1 MRDSMSNIDKAILDR
16 MSQEEKEESLEA
28 IKTQT
33 QINEDREHS
42 FERKR
47 KLDELKLKTIEEQ
60 IKTSESSRNYNKKYA
75 DLFYYVS
82 IGWIVVA
89 LVCIFLQGYM
99 NFLGD
104 GKFFFKEYE
113 FIAILGSMVA
123 SLLTFGR
130 AIALNIFK
138 SN

>member
-1 MRDSMSNIDKAILDR
+1 MRDSMSNIDKTILDR
-16 MSQEEKEESLEA
+16 MSQKEESLEA

-33 QINEDREHS
+33 QINEYREHS
-42 FERKR
+42 FEMKR

-89 LVCIFLQGYM
+89 LVCIFLQGYI

-130 AIALNIFK
+130 AIVLNIFK